1 MKRITTLAST
11 ALICLLASVS
21 AHATLLTADTL
32 AGETVIDFSDQPD
45 QYGVIGPV
53 QLGAAVG
60 EDVTVASSSATN
72 GLYFNYNGWGLLD
85 NGTWGTP
92 MKYVGLNGSADSML
106 FAFNDGPVSAVGG
119 FMNYANF
126 SFGVPNLFITAYNS
140 SMQVLESYNLS
151 LLADIVT
158 PDGYNAGA
166 FRGIQTATND
176 ISFFEVSGGLANTLT
191 NLTFVTG
198 PSNVPEPE
206 SLALVGLALAALG
219 LTRRKSKHS

>member
-1 MKRITTLAST
+1 MMKRFSTLAST
-11 ALICLLASVS
+11 ALICLLASAS
-21 AHATLLTADTL
+21 AQASLLTADNL
-32 AGETVIDFSDQPD
+32 AGATVIDFSDQPD
-45 QYGVIGPV
+45 QFNVIGPV
-53 QLGAAVG
+53 QLGAPVG
-60 EDVTVASSSATN
+60 EDVTVTSSSATN

-85 NGTWGTP
+85 NGTWGNP
-92 MKYVGLNGSADSML
+92 MKYVGLNNSNDSML

-119 FMNYANF
+119 FMNYANY
-126 SFGVPNLFITAYNS
+126 SFVPNLFITAYNS

-198 PSNVPEPE
+198 PSSVPEPE
-206 SLALVGLALAALG
+206 SLALVCLALAGLG
-219 LTRRKSKHS
+219 LTRRQSKRA